1 MCALVCVHWVCSLV
15 RAARE
20 VGSPVCR
27 KGGRVHRKLSF
38 REPTGSGHG
47 FDIVTRMAL
56 GASEVVAPATAGEG
70 QVCECVCIGVVV

>member
-1 MCALVCVHWVCSLV
+1 M
-15 RAARE
+15 
-20 VGSPVCR
+20 
-27 KGGRVHRKLSF
+27 HRKLSF

-70 QVCECVCIGVVV
+70 QVCVCMCIGVVV